1 MAPAPTPSPIAT
13 VARWLLAAALL
24 YAGVGHFIN
33 ADTFLAQVPPWMPFP
48 AAVVAVSGVVEI
60 ALGLS
65 LLVLRSR
72 RTQVGWVVA
81 AFFVLI
87 FPGNISQL
95 LTQTD
100 AFGLDSDVS
109 RAVRLLFQP
118 LLVVWALWCTGAW
131 QAWRARR
138 SRRRASQPRH
148 AAR

>member
-1 MAPAPTPSPIAT
+1 MTLTPAPKPIAT
-13 VARWLLAAALL
+13 VARWLLAGALL
-24 YAGVGHFIN
+24 FAGVGHFIN

-60 ALGLS
+60 ALGIS
-65 LLVLRSR
+65 LLALRSR
-72 RTQVGWVVA
+72 RTQVGWIVA

-118 LLVVWALWCTGAW
+118 LLVVWALWSTGAW
-131 QAWRARR
+131 QSWW
-138 SRRRASQPRH
+138 SRRKAERRVSP
-148 AAR
+148 